1 MIHDSNDNCD
11 FRDAVTYEDF
21 IVKDF
26 YWWGCNCEGNL
37 CNSAPLTNQTPIFLM
52 AFAFLT
58 HWLIKAFQGFA
69 WNSLKPVAYA

>member
-58 HWLIKAFQGFA
+58 RELYYYSLASFQSGCYAF
-69 WNSLKPVAYA
+69 NC